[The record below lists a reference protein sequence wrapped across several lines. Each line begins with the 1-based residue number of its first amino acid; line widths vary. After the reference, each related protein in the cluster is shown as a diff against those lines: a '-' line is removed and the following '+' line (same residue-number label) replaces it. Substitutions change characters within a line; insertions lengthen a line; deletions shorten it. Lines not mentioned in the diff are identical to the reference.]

1 VPVSNELVA
10 SFVSLFNSFKRDL
23 GFVSD
28 LLSLVRDVNVYRL
41 GLGGKGVDVVAS
53 DSSRVVKKFRVAVVF
68 GVQVSGVRFGAR
80 RGVVDDAEAGYCII
94 PPASGSAP
102 VDSVMRRVAMFLS
115 RELEVSAVQRLANG
129 GEVALFDG
137 SLFSFLWYAKHP
149 EIPENMVFAKRVK
162 PSMVRDLWRSTASRI
177 ADVAKK
183 ARAIFIAKTIR
194 RSYYVEKLIP
204 EYSTSNAINDL
215 LILDLLRRRGSL
227 PKEPHFIEPVH
238 IEKVSDLPLPLA
250 RLDPEDEQYIEKL
263 LPITVTYVAFSSR
276 TPPYQVT
283 APGKLSIDELDEV
296 LSTLTPYSLSGYPDP
311 LRVAHV
317 RCKLSWQEVSVILA
331 KVGFVLSSGRE
342 LLGEFI

>member
-10 SFVSLFNSFKRDL
+10 GFVSLFNSFKRDL
-23 GFVSD
+23 DFVTD
-28 LLSLVRDVNVYRL
+28 LMSLIRDVNVYRL
-41 GLGGKGVDVVAS
+41 ELRGRDIDVIAS

-68 GVQVSGVRFGAR
+68 GVQVSGVRFGVR
-80 RGVVDDAEAGYCII
+80 RAVVDDAEAGYCII

-102 VDSVMRRVAMFLS
+102 VDSVVRRVAMFLS
-115 RELEVSAVQRLANG
+115 RELEVSTVQRLVDG

-162 PSMVRDLWRSTASRI
+162 PGMVRDLWRSIASRI

-204 EYSTSNAINDL
+204 EYSTSNDINDL

-227 PKEPHFIEPVH
+227 PKEPHFIEPIH
-238 IEKVSDLPLPLA
+238 IEKVID
-250 RLDPEDEQYIEKL
+250 
-263 LPITVTYVAFSSR
+263 ITDAVIRVENIGNVTR
-276 TPPYQVT
+276 VT
-283 APGKLSIDELDEV
+283 
-296 LSTLTPYSLSGYPDP
+296 
-311 LRVAHV
+311 
-317 RCKLSWQEVSVILA
+317 
-331 KVGFVLSSGRE
+331 RE
-342 LLGEFI
+342 R